1 MRNLVTVALAFALMG
16 GTAGCEAK
24 SSDVAPGD
32 AKAPAAPAHPQP
44 APAADKGAEKKAADT
59 KPAPSS
65 AEENLTQDTAEGAAK
80 LFVRAMKAGDFESVV
95 LVVDPTS
102 PAYESL
108 SQMADA
114 FNPET
119 ANPNV
124 PKDQLEM
131 IRGLLTNPWKPATLE
146 KVEEGEGRTQFRVLF
161 GDESLFREMTVT
173 EFRGVWRVIAT
184 DELLRPP
191 AKPNA
196 TTQHPAAPST
206 PPAPPA
212 PAGSK

>member
-1 MRNLVTVALAFALMG
+1 MRNLMSVALAFALLG

-24 SSDVAPGD
+24 SSDAAAGD
-32 AKAPAAPAHPQP
+32 QKAPAASPKS
-44 APAADKGAEKKAADT
+44 APAADKGAEKKAADAM
-59 KPAPSS
+59 PAGDS
-65 AEENLTQDTAEGAAK
+65 ADANLTQDTAEGAAK

-95 LVVDPTS
+95 LLVDPAS

-124 PKDQLEM
+124 PKEQLEM
-131 IRGLLTNPWKPATLE
+131 IRGLLSSPWKPATLT
-146 KVEEGEGRTQFRVLF
+146 KVSDGEGRSEFRVIF
-161 GDESLFREMTVT
+161 GDESLHRDMTVT

-184 DELLRPP
+184 DDLLRPP
-191 AKPNA
+191 VAPKA
-196 TTQHPAAPST
+196 TTQT
-206 PPAPPA
+206 PTAPA
-212 PAGSK
+212 PAPTPAGSN

>member
-1 MRNLVTVALAFALMG
+1 MRNLMTVALAFALMG

-24 SSDVAPGD
+24 SSDAAPGET
-32 AKAPAAPAHPQP
+32 KAPAGSNP
-44 APAADKGAEKKAADT
+44 APAADKGADNKAPDS
-59 KPAPSS
+59 KPAAPS
-65 AEENLTQDTAEGAAK
+65 ADENLTQDTAEGAAK

-95 LVVDPTS
+95 LVIDPTS

-131 IRGLLTNPWKPATLE
+131 IRGLLTSPWKPATL
-146 KVEEGEGRTQFRVLF
+146 KQISKGEGVHLFHVEF
-161 GDESLFREMTVT
+161 GDEGLYREMTVT

-191 AKPNA
+191 VKQPP
-196 TTQHPAAPST
+196 TLPST

-212 PAGSK
+212 PAGSN

>member
-1 MRNLVTVALAFALMG
+1 MRNLMTVALVFALMG

-32 AKAPAAPAHPQP
+32 GQAPAGSTGAKP
-44 APAADKGAEKKAADT
+44 APATGSEKKADQA
-59 KPAPSS
+59 KPA
-65 AEENLTQDTAEGAAK
+65 AESEEADLNQDTADGAAK

-95 LVVDPTS
+95 LLIDPSS

-124 PKDQLEM
+124 PKEQLEM
-131 IRGLLTNPWKPATLE
+131 IRGLISAPWKPATLRKISQAE
-146 KVEEGEGRTQFRVLF
+146 SRAEFRVLF
-161 GDESLFREMTVT
+161 GDENLGRDMSVT

-184 DELLRPP
+184 DDLLRPP
-191 AKPNA
+191 VAPKAP
-196 TTQHPAAPST
+196 TQPPA
-206 PPAPPA
+206 APPA
-212 PAGSK
+212 PSAPTGAGAN